1 MQAEYRKENT
11 ETYLW
16 ILQEKEDVSG
26 YLDKMLQYNPGDG
39 RLECVKV
46 QENGRE
52 FYRYLITGKKALNG
66 VYAMK
71 PVKEK
76 QIREILCR
84 IFQIVD
90 EAKEY
95 LLEENDFVLQPD
107 YIFTTLPK
115 MEAELCYVPGYGIPL
130 KEQLEGLFE
139 YLLNRVD
146 YEDKKAVELLYDCYL
161 LCLQEKSG
169 IREIRERLERPEEE
183 TTERPVPKETREVF
197 SEEQEESESAG
208 SYVAW
213 LADRFFHRKKKEALL
228 VAEQRE
234 EYSVSKKP
242 EEAPEEDGLL
252 QKTELLSVL
261 CDKEEAQLINE
272 ETGEV
277 HFMKTFP
284 FYIGSIKQYA
294 DCVLK
299 QAGVSRIHCCIR
311 KKEEKY
317 YLADL
322 NSTNGTYLDHREVVP
337 GKEELLWD
345 GAVIRI
351 AKTEFYVKLPCHS

>member
-1 MQAEYRKENT
+1 MQSEYRKENAN
-11 ETYLW
+11 TYLW
-16 ILQEKEDVSG
+16 ILQEKEDTSG
-26 YLDKMLQYNPGDG
+26 YMDKMLQYNPGDG
-39 RLECVKV
+39 RLECVKI

-52 FYRYLITGKKALNG
+52 FYRYHITGKKALNG

-71 PVKEK
+71 PVGER
-76 QIREILCR
+76 QIRDILCR
-84 IFQIVD
+84 VFQIVD

-95 LLEENDFVLQPD
+95 LLEENDFVLLPD

-115 MEAELCYVPGYGIPL
+115 MEVELCYIPGYGIPL

-161 LCLQEKSG
+161 LCLQEKSE
-169 IREIRERLERPEEE
+169 IREIRERLEQPSEEE
-183 TTERPVPKETREVF
+183 QESRIQCETREAF
-197 SEEQEESESAG
+197 LQEQEEEGASGG
-208 SYVAW
+208 SYVSW
-213 LADRFFHRKKKEALL
+213 LADRFFHRKKKDALL

-234 EYSVSKKP
+234 EYFAEKKQG
-242 EEAPEEDGLL
+242 EDPGLM
-252 QKTELLSVL
+252 QKTELLSGPR
-261 CDKEEAQLINE
+261 DKEEAQLINE

-345 GAVIRI
+345 GAVIRV